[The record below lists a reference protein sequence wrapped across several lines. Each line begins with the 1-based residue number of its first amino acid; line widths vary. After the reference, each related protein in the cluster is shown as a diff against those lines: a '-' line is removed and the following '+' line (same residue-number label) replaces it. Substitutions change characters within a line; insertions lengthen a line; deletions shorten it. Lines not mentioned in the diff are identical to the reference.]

1 MYHVWIIVDDEE
13 VKFPV
18 AAVSRGAAV
27 TAARRAY
34 PHGVIGSVL
43 PA

>member
-1 MYHVWIIVDDEE
+1 MYYVWILVDDEE

-27 TAARRAY
+27 KAARAAY
-34 PHGVIGSVL
+34 PDGAVVSVL
-43 PA
+43 LA

>member
-1 MYHVWIIVDDEE
+1 MYHVWILVDDEE
-13 VKFPV
+13 VKFPI

-34 PHGVIGSVL
+34 PAGSIVSVL